1 MLGQHITHAKTRVHN
16 RILHSLLFCII
27 IAPSSVSAGFLDI
40 FTDKNLSNGNRFA
53 FVASQLEPSIIAI
66 DTSNNKLADVLNLSH
81 ISGPIVISEKLDKL
95 FATDPDNQVVSV
107 VDLVTREVVKKI
119 NITMRPEAAILSP
132 IDRYVAFG
140 SLEGSVSVWDMLG
153 FTEVLR
159 IDGLE
164 SGLNLSF
171 SFDGTKLYVVEP
183 NKKNIAVI
191 EIKSKSKIADIS
203 LGDPVETETEISPVS
218 RSANGYTG
226 FVSVI
231 SENRVVVLD
240 LIKLKVKKSIPVG
253 RNPIRPYSTA
263 DNRYILIPHR
273 GDKTLIVLSALSF
286 EIIATIPTG
295 IEAKELNT
303 GWLET
308 VAFVM
313 PEHGKEIAIVD
324 LDKLSY
330 AGTIN
335 LDGQPDDGLVT
346 ADTKKLF
353 TALADSGEVV
363 AINTRMKSLEN
374 KITTPVTGLQGINI
388 AISNNICH

>member
-1 MLGQHITHAKTRVHN
+1 MLGRYITHTKTRFHN

-27 IAPSSVSAGFLDI
+27 IAPPSVSAGFLDI
-40 FTDKNLSNGNRFA
+40 FTDKTLSNGNRFA
-53 FVASQLEPSIIAI
+53 FVASQLEPSIMAI
-66 DTSNNKLADVLNLSH
+66 DTSNNKLADVLNLTH
-81 ISGPIVISEKLDKL
+81 ISGPIVVSEKSDKL
-95 FATDPDNQVVSV
+95 FATDPDNEVVTV
-107 VDLVTREVVKKI
+107 IDLETREVVSKI
-119 NITMRPEAAILSP
+119 NINMRPEAALLSP
-132 IDRYVAFG
+132 IDRFVAFG
-140 SLEGSVSVWDMLG
+140 SREGSVSVWDMVG
-153 FTEVLR
+153 YTEVLR

-191 EIKSKSKIADIS
+191 EIQSQSKIADIS
-203 LGDPVETETEISPVS
+203 LGDPVETDTEISPVS

-273 GDKTLIVLSALSF
+273 GDKTLIVLSALSY

-313 PEHGKEIAIVD
+313 PKHGKEIAMVD
-324 LDKLSY
+324 LDKLRF
-330 AGTIN
+330 AGSIK
-335 LDGQPDDGLVT
+335 LGGQPDDGLVT
-346 ADTKKLF
+346 ADSKKLF
-353 TALADSGEVV
+353 TALADTGEVV
-363 AINTRMKSLEN
+363 AINTRTKSLEN
-374 KITTPVTGLQGINI
+374 KIMTPVTRLQGIEI

>member
-1 MLGQHITHAKTRVHN
+1 M
-16 RILHSLLFCII
+16 
-27 IAPSSVSAGFLDI
+27 
-40 FTDKNLSNGNRFA
+40 
-53 FVASQLEPSIIAI
+53 AI
-66 DTSNNKLADVLNLSH
+66 DTSNNKLADVLNLTH
-81 ISGPIVISEKLDKL
+81 ISGPIVVSEKSDKL
-95 FATDPDNQVVSV
+95 FATDPDNEVVTV
-107 VDLVTREVVKKI
+107 IDLETREVVSKI
-119 NITMRPEAAILSP
+119 NINMRPEAALLSP
-132 IDRYVAFG
+132 IDRFVAFG
-140 SLEGSVSVWDMLG
+140 SREGSVSVWDMVG
-153 FTEVLR
+153 YTEVLR

-191 EIKSKSKIADIS
+191 EIQSQSKIADIS
-203 LGDPVETETEISPVS
+203 LGDPVETDTEISPVS

-273 GDKTLIVLSALSF
+273 GDKTLIVLSALSY

-313 PEHGKEIAIVD
+313 PKHGKEIAMVD
-324 LDKLSY
+324 LDKLRF
-330 AGTIN
+330 AGSIK
-335 LDGQPDDGLVT
+335 LGGQPDDGLVT
-346 ADTKKLF
+346 ADSKKLF
-353 TALADSGEVV
+353 TALADTGEVV
-363 AINTRMKSLEN
+363 AINTRTKSLEN
-374 KITTPVTGLQGINI
+374 KIMTPVTRLQGIEI